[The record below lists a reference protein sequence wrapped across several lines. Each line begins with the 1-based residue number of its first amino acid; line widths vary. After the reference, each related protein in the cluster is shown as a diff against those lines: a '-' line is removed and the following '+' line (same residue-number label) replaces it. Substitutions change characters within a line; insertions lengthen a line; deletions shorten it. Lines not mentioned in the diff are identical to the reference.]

1 MEDKQIIEALWSR
14 TESAIDALADKF
26 GKRLYGIAMNILGN
40 RQDAEE
46 TINDVYIAIWNS
58 IPPARPDPLGAY
70 IYKVC
75 KNTALKQLRQRTAQ
89 KRNSSYDLALD
100 ELAQILPAE
109 TMEDALDAR
118 ALGDA
123 INGFLSTLDPT
134 GRMLFVRRYWFGDSI
149 RQLSSSTG
157 IRENVLSV
165 RLHRIRTRLK
175 DYLNKEGF
183 WL

>member
-1 MEDKQIIEALWSR
+1 M
-14 TESAIDALADKF
+14 ADKF

-75 KNTALKQLRQRTAQ
+75 KNTALKQLRQRTAR